1 MCQSAKSLP
10 VCRIC
15 LSDQEEDLEKNPF
28 ISPCKCSGSMGLV
41 HVSCIRMWIDSKRET
56 RSTDSTDSYQWTIIR
71 CEMCHFPFPMYHQLN
86 LKKSFKL
93 FNYEDPPANC
103 EYSYI
108 IFETVY

>member
-56 RSTDSTDSYQWTIIR
+56 RSTESTDSYQWTIIR